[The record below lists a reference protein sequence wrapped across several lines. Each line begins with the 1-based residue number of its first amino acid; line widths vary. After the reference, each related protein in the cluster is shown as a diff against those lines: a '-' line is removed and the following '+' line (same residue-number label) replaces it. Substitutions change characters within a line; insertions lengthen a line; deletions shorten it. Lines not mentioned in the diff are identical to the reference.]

1 MRTVPITIKT
11 ANDFV
16 AQDHRHSGQ
25 TAGGKFAIGCQ
36 ENGQLVGVA
45 ICGRPIARLADD
57 GKTLEILRVCTDG
70 TRNVNSFL
78 YDKCRKVA
86 ALLGYDRVITYTLQ
100 NESGASL
107 RALGAVKESSFG
119 PRKWD
124 MPSRKRKEQAVY
136 KEPKYRWSIP
146 LPL

>member
-1 MRTVPITIKT
+1 MRTIPISIRT

-16 AQDHRHSGQ
+16 KQYHRHSIP
-25 TAGGKFAIGCQ
+25 TSGGKFAIGCQ
-36 ENGQLVGVA
+36 HEGNLVAVA

-57 GKTLEILRVCTDG
+57 GLTLEVTRVCSDG
-70 TRNVNSFL
+70 TKNANSFL

-86 ALLGYDRVITYTLQ
+86 ALLGYDKVITYTLQ

-107 RALGAVKESSFG
+107 RALGAIREATL
-119 PRKWD
+119 RARTWN
-124 MPSRKRKEQAVY
+124 MPGRKRKEQAVY
-136 KEPKYRWSIP
+136 KEPKYRWNIP